1 MAVLIKFDGST
12 QDVSPANPDSGFRN
26 TEVSGLLG
34 CSRIEHVELADSR
47 LMLMDE
53 ESKCRNDYIQR
64 RNGRATTLYRG
75 AGATPG
81 DFVSGHVLICNSEE
95 FR

>member
-1 MAVLIKFDGST
+1 MCPFLCPHCFNIQALSIAAEG
-12 QDVSPANPDSGFRN
+12 
-26 TEVSGLLG
+26 
-34 CSRIEHVELADSR
+34 SR

-75 AGATPG
+75 AGAIPG